1 MEFLDYL
8 AVFLGCPYLSE
19 LKRCCITRQQADA
32 LRALP
37 IAMFEEKS
45 YLEAAR
51 YLTMEN
57 PETDDMSAVKEA
69 VIEALAHKGPIG
81 SGGPN
86 WRAQ

>member
-8 AVFLGCPYLSE
+8 AVFLGCPYLYE
-19 LKRCCITRQQADA
+19 LKRCRITRQQADA

-51 YLTMEN
+51 YLTMEKPATN
-57 PETDDMSAVKEA
+57 DIAAVKEV
-69 VIEALAHKGPIG
+69 VIEALAHEGPVG
-81 SGGPN
+81 SN
-86 WRAQ
+86 RSDWRA